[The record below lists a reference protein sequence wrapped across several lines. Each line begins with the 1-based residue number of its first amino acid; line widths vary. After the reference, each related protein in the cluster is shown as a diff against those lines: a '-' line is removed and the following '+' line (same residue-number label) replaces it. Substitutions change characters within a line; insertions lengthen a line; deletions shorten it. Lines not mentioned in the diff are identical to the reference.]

1 MLSDNEKAKN
11 YVPAARRNPDAATN
25 LRWSDSQKIEAVT
38 TFLMLG
44 NVTLTAATLR
54 IPLITLQQW
63 RRTAWWKELEADIR
77 KQDNLVLSHSLKKIV
92 DKSLAIVSDRLDN
105 GDYIYDQKK
114 GCLVRKPV
122 PLKDA
127 HKVVTDFVTQQQKL
141 VTPEAHTIA
150 EEGIKER
157 LEKLAKSFEAFANK
171 QTEKAPVLVTDVVFL
186 NETQVQENE
195 GEDHTLHEEREEGLQ
210 T

>member
-1 MLSDNEKAKN
+1 MLTDSEIAKN
-11 YVPAARRNPDAATN
+11 RVPAKRRDPEAPTN
-25 LRWSDSQKIEAVT
+25 VRWSDSQKIEAVT

-92 DKSLAIVSDRLDN
+92 DKSLAIVSDRLEN

-114 GCLVRKPV
+114 SALVRKPV

-127 HKVVTDFVTQQQKL
+127 HKVVTDFVNQQQKL
-141 VTPEAHTIA
+141 ITPEAHTIA

-157 LEKLAKSFEAFANK
+157 LEKLAKSFEAFAEK
-171 QTEKAPVLVTDVVFL
+171 QTTKPAVIVTDVIF
-186 NETQVQENE
+186 QEESDNAVYAK
-195 GEDHTLHEEREEGLQ
+195 REEGLQ
-210 T
+210 A